1 MGDDEKLP
9 NIISVKQRINHK
21 PTMASTGITEVIFY
35 CEKTILLLLSRLYL
49 VAHEMKSPRHFLIIA
64 KRISLPK

>member
-9 NIISVKQRINHK
+9 NISVKQCINHK

-35 CEKTILLLLSRLYL
+35 CEKTINFCYYCQICTLLYT
-49 VAHEMKSPRHFLIIA
+49 K
-64 KRISLPK
+64 